1 MTEYGITKD
10 NKLIRESFTY
20 EQAKSF
26 TKAKEDS
33 KDKFKYAIVSRVIG
47 EWEKLV

>member
-10 NKLIRESFTY
+10 NVLIRKGFTY

-26 TKAKEDS
+26 IKAKEDS
-33 KDKFKYAIVSRVIG
+33 KDKCKYVIVSRVVG
-47 EWEKLV
+47 EWEGL